1 MMKYMIGADIGTTS
15 TKAVL
20 YDLKGQVKAY
30 ANVGY
35 PLYQTTPDMAEE
47 DPAEI
52 FDAVIE
58 VLGQVMRKGQVKPGE
73 LQGVSFS
80 AAMHSLIL
88 MDAQNQ
94 PLTRA
99 ITWADNRAAKASDTL
114 NANGLGQA
122 IYQHTGTPIHP
133 MAPLSKIIWLQEE
146 HPELCEQTVQ
156 YIDIKTY
163 IFQRLFH
170 TYQMDYSIASAT
182 GLFNIFNLDWD
193 KQALEVAGITRN
205 QLPELVEPTDQI
217 TGLDPIYSQV
227 TGIGTEVPFIFGAS
241 DGVLSNL
248 GVNAIDPG
256 VLAVTIGTSGAVRV
270 VVDHP
275 VVDPNGRLFCY
286 ALTKDKWVVGGPV
299 NNGGII
305 FRWVRDQLF
314 APEKLT
320 AEQMRVSTYDIL
332 TQIAEKIPAG
342 SDGLLFHPY
351 LGGERAPIWDADA
364 RGSFF
369 GLTRQHTRAHMVRAA
384 LEGIVYN
391 LYMVM
396 LMIEGVTGKPQRIQA
411 TGGFARSELWRQM
424 LADVFEQDVTIPE
437 SFESSCL
444 GAAVLGMQSLGLVDD
459 LSAVKEMIGVTNVH
473 HPQTANFEVYRELIP
488 IWIRLTRELSPEYSA
503 IADFQRKHM
512 QIDTT
517 IEDRH

>member
-20 YDLKGQVKAY
+20 YDLKGNVKAY

-35 PLYQTTPDMAEE
+35 PLYQNVPDMAEE
-47 DPAEI
+47 DPDEI
-52 FDAVIE
+52 FEAVVE
-58 VLGQVMRKGQVKPGE
+58 VLGKVMRKGHVQAGE

-88 MDAQNQ
+88 MDRNHQ

-99 ITWADNRAAKASDTL
+99 ITWADNRAAKYSNEL
-114 NANGLGQA
+114 KANGLGHE

-133 MAPLSKIIWLQEE
+133 MAPLSKIIWLR
-146 HPELCEQTVQ
+146 HEQPDLFKQ
-156 YIDIKTY
+156 AAQFIDIKTY
-163 IFQRLFH
+163 VFQKLFH
-170 TYQMDYSIASAT
+170 TYKMEYSIASAT

-193 KQALEVAGITRN
+193 QQALEVAGITRD
-205 QLPELVEPTDQI
+205 QLPELVEPTAQI
-217 TGLDPIYSQV
+217 TGLDTTYSQE
-227 TGIGTEVPFIFGAS
+227 TGISSDVPFIFGAS

-270 VVDHP
+270 VVDKP

-299 NNGGII
+299 NNGGIV

-320 AEQMRVSTYDIL
+320 AEQMQVSTYDLL

-351 LGGERAPIWDADA
+351 LGGERASIWDSDA

-396 LMIEGVTGKPQRIQA
+396 LMIEGVAGKPKSIQA

-424 LADVFEQDVTIPE
+424 LADIFEQDVTIPE

-444 GAAVLGMQSLGLVDD
+444 GAAVLGMYSLGLVDD
-459 LSAVKEMIGVTNVH
+459 LSAVKDMIGVTNVH
-473 HPQTANFEVYRELIP
+473 EPKAENFDVYRELIP

-503 IADFQRKHM
+503 IADFQRRHM
-512 QIDTT
+512 QVKEATKD
-517 IEDRH
+517 